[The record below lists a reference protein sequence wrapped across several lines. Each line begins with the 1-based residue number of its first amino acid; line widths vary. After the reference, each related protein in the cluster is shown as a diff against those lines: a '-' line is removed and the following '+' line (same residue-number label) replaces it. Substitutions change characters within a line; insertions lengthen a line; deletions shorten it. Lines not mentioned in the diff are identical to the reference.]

1 MTFSAKAALSK
12 LKDFQ
17 RRTVDHAFHRL
28 FLDDSPVRRFLVA
41 DEVGLGKTLVARGV
55 IARTVELLQKED
67 KRIDVIYICSN
78 QDIAVQNVGRLAIR
92 ELSAFKRATRLTLLP
107 LQMSELSKNRLNFI
121 SFTPGTTFDPSNRT
135 GVMEERRLIYHMLRE
150 MPEFAPRGLRRAMR
164 GSADYQRWMAYAEDL
179 TADDYDEMIAARF
192 RNRLKAERKLFAQ
205 VCALAEEGRL
215 KRERVTAEEHERHL
229 EVIGQLRR
237 LLARTCLEALE
248 PDLVILDEF
257 QRFGE
262 LLEDPPTTEAA
273 VLAHDLFNYSDGLR
287 ILLLSATPYR
297 MYATADENED
307 HYGEFLKTV
316 RFLLRGDEAAVERLK
331 ADLIAYRSM
340 LVGIGARTDFV
351 ALHALKARIESCL
364 RAVMCRTERVR
375 STAGANSMVRYEN
388 LAPALAAEDLR
399 EFRQL
404 EPLSQRLAKERS
416 IDFWKSSPYLLNFMR
431 EYKLKDAVRAK
442 SGRADHALA
451 AYAERFGQQ
460 LTSARVRKYK
470 ALEAGNPRLRSFV
483 KELRDEGLFNLVWM
497 PPSLAYWKP
506 GGVYA
511 NAGPVTK
518 HLVFS
523 AWNVVPDALSV
534 LLSYEAERVIVAR
547 GRRAPDYDKLADRMS
562 PRLTFSMKD
571 GRPGGMLALMLVYPS
586 AMLAELVDPLAL
598 CAEDGEPLAYEEVVT
613 QVEQRL
619 APLVA
624 QHVDHSNDFGPED
637 VRWYWVVLAA
647 LEQKAHPAS
656 SAWSRYAWA
665 SSGDDGETTNFAAH
679 ARLLASTMEGERPS
693 GIGRVPRDLVT
704 VLAHLALAGPGVC
717 ALRSVRRHWGF
728 GEHDRDLLV
737 SAAARIAA
745 GLRSQFNSPRVV
757 ALLHQVEEEESYW
770 RQVLQ
775 YSADGNLQA
784 VLDEYMHV
792 AAENAAHDD
801 DRHPALVTA
810 AAMHEALTLRAS
822 GLRPEEMRVEE
833 GHFCLQPLELTVRSH
848 FAVRYGASKDEEKQ
862 LSRKEA
868 VQAAFNS
875 PFWPFVLASTS
886 VGQEGLDFHGWCHSV
901 VHWNLP
907 SNPVDLEQREGRVH
921 RYKGHAVRRNVALR
935 YAATAR
941 QRAGEVGDPWEA
953 MFDMA
958 RVGKPPG
965 MSDLVPYWLFEVPG
979 GAVVRR
985 RVMALPLSRDDVRY
999 RRLQRSLA
1007 IYRLAFAQP
1016 RQDDLLACLQEG
1028 LREGLTEQQLSDWV
1042 LNLQPPRDVSFGVE
1056 MRAHGTK
1063 HPVSQTVPLAN
1074 GGAAAV

>member
-1 MTFSAKAALSK
+1 MTFSAKATLSK

-17 RRTVDHAFHRL
+17 RRTVDHAFNRL
-28 FLDDSPVRRFLVA
+28 FLDNSPVRRFLVA

-78 QDIAVQNVGRLAIR
+78 QDIAVQNVGRLAIH

-150 MPEFAPRGLRRAMR
+150 MPELAPRGLRRAMR
-164 GSADYQRWMAYAEDL
+164 GSADYKRWMAYAEDL
-179 TADDYDEMIAARF
+179 TADKYDKSIAARF
-192 RNRLKAERKLFAQ
+192 RERLKTERKLFAQ
-205 VCALAEEGRL
+205 VCALTEEGRL
-215 KRERVTAEEHERHL
+215 KRERVTTEEHERHL

-237 LLARTCLEALE
+237 LLARTCLDALE

-262 LLEDPPTTEAA
+262 LLEEPPTTEAA

-316 RFLLRGDEAAVERLK
+316 RFLLRSDEAAVERLK
-331 ADLIAYRSM
+331 ADLTAYRSM
-340 LVGIGARTDFV
+340 LVGIGARTDLD
-351 ALHALKARIESCL
+351 ALYALKARIESCL

-375 STAGANSMVRYEN
+375 STTGANSMVRYEN
-388 LAPALAAEDLR
+388 LAPALMAEDLR

-404 EPLSQRLAKERS
+404 ERLSRRLAAERS

-431 EYKLKDAVRAK
+431 EYKLKDAVSAK
-442 SGRADHALA
+442 SGQTDDGLA

-460 LTSARVRKYK
+460 LTSARIRKYK
-470 ALEAGNPRLRSFV
+470 ALEANNPRLRSFV
-483 KELRDEGLFNLVWM
+483 QELRDEGLFDLVWM

-506 GGVYA
+506 GGAYA
-511 NAGPVTK
+511 NTGLITK

-534 LLSYEAERVIVAR
+534 LLSYEAERTIVIR
-547 GRRAPDYDKLADRMS
+547 GRRAPDYDKLADRMG

-586 AMLAELVDPLAL
+586 ATLAELVDPLAL
-598 CAEDGEPLAYEEVVT
+598 CAEDGEPLAYENVVE

-647 LEQKAHPAS
+647 LEQTAHPAS
-656 SAWSRYAWA
+656 AAWSRYVWA
-665 SSGDDGETTNFAAH
+665 SADDDGETTNFAAH
-679 ARLLASTMEGERPS
+679 ARLWASTMEGERPP
-693 GIGRVPRDLVT
+693 GIGRVPKDLVS

-717 ALRSVRRHWGF
+717 ALRSVRRRWGF
-728 GEHDRDLLV
+728 GQNERDFV
-737 SAAARIAA
+737 ATAAANIAA

-757 ALLHQVEEEESYW
+757 ALLHHVGEEESYW
-770 RQVLQ
+770 RRVLQ
-775 YSADGNLQA
+775 YSSDGNLQA
-784 VLDEYMHV
+784 VMDEYMHI
-792 AAENAAHDD
+792 AAENSAHDD

-810 AAMHEALTLRAS
+810 AVMQEALTLRAATP
-822 GLRPEEMRVEE
+822 RPDEMRVEE
-833 GHFCLQPLELTVRSH
+833 GRFVLQPLELTVRSH

-862 LSRKEA
+862 LSRKES

-935 YAATAR
+935 YGATAR
-941 QRAGEVGDPWEA
+941 QRAGQTRDPWEA

-965 MSDLVPYWLFEVPG
+965 ISDLVPYWVFEVPG

-985 RVMALPLSRDDVRY
+985 RVMALPLSRDDTRY

-1028 LREGLTEQQLSDWV
+1028 LHEGITEQQLGDWV
-1042 LNLQPPRDVSFGVE
+1042 LNLQPPRDVSFAVE
-1056 MRAHGTK
+1056 MRAHGLK
-1063 HPVSQTVPLAN
+1063 HLMNQAEPLVDP
-1074 GGAAAV
+1074 GAAAV